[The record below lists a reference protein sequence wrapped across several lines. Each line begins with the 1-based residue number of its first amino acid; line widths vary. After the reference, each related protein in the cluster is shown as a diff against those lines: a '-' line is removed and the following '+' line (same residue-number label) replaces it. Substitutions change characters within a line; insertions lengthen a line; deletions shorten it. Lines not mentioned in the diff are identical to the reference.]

1 VKQKTIFFIL
11 LIISIILGSS
21 FGAFMGYLRDL
32 PQIKLLEEYQ
42 PKTITKVYSNNDELI
57 AEFFQENRVLI
68 PLTKIPKLLKDAL
81 LAAEDSRFYN
91 HYGIDFK
98 GIIRAIWSNIR
109 AGKIVEG
116 GSTLTQQLSKVLFLT
131 PEKTISR
138 KLKEAVLALQIE
150 RRYSKDKIL
159 EMYLNQIY
167 LGSGSYGVEAASQT
181 YFGKSVIDLD
191 LPEAALIAGLPKAP
205 SFYSPFNNIDKSKR
219 RRDHVLRRLAAL
231 GHISKG
237 ELEYALSTPIKLSHT
252 KRRINR
258 FPYFIEYIRQNLE
271 KKHGN
276 AAIYK
281 GGLNVYTTLDIEMQ
295 EYAQKDLREGLRK
308 LDKRRGFRPIIRERD
323 TTLDHTQKIPSVYNV
338 GSIISGKI
346 VKIESNSIFLK
357 IDDLK
362 GRILL
367 KNMDWAKIK
376 NPFTHFKIG
385 DVIEAR
391 ILNIYDRGSI
401 KYEMALEQEPE
412 VEGAIVAIQPET
424 GAIKAMVGGY
434 DFYKS
439 QFNRVTQAKRQPG
452 SSFKPFIYAA
462 AIDNGYTAA
471 DIIIDSPIIYKD
483 PSKNENWKPKN
494 FSNKFYGPITIRN
507 ALENSRN
514 VATIRL
520 LDKIG
525 VNTVIDYTHR
535 MGIKSDLHPYL
546 SLGLGSFEVTPLEL
560 TSAFGIFSN
569 KGIRV
574 EPYSILYVTDIEGK
588 LLEENHPVVSD
599 VLSPDTSFI
608 ITNLLKG
615 VVEHGT
621 GWRAKSLRRPV
632 AGKTGTTNDFR
643 DAWFIGYVPHLVTG
657 VWVGL
662 DDNSSLG
669 EDETGSR
676 AASPIWVN
684 FMNNVLRD
692 WPIEDFNLPEN
703 ITLVKID
710 AKTGLLPSENC
721 GKDLILESFV
731 KGTEPTESCTKSIIK
746 KLISRF

>member
-1 VKQKTIFFIL
+1 MKQKTIFFIL
-11 LIISIILGSS
+11 LIVSIILGSS
-21 FGAFMGYLRDL
+21 IGAFMGYLRDL
-32 PQIKLLEEYQ
+32 PQIKMLEEYQ
-42 PKTITKVYSNNDELI
+42 PKTITKIYANNDELI

-68 PLTKIPKLLKDAL
+68 SLTKIPKHLKDAL
-81 LAAEDSRFYN
+81 LASEDSRFYN

-98 GIIRAIWSNIR
+98 VIIRAVWSNIR

-150 RRYSKDKIL
+150 KRYSKDKIL

-167 LGSGSYGVEAASQT
+167 LGSGSYGVEAASQS
-181 YFGKSVIDLD
+181 YFGKSVTALD
-191 LPEAALIAGLPKAP
+191 LPEASLIAGLPKAP
-205 SFYSPFNNIDKSKR
+205 SFYSPFNNIDMAKK

-237 ELEYALSTPIKLSHT
+237 ELENALSTPIRLNHS
-252 KRRINR
+252 KRKINR
-258 FPYFIEYIRQNLE
+258 SPYFIEYIRQNLE
-271 KKHGN
+271 KKYGN

-281 GGLNVYTTLDIEMQ
+281 GGLNVYTTLDIEIQ
-295 EYAQKDLREGLRK
+295 EYAQKALRKGLRK
-308 LDKRRGFRPIIRERD
+308 LDKRRGFRPINRERNA
-323 TTLDHTQKIPSVYNV
+323 TSNHSQKISFVYNV
-338 GSIISGKI
+338 GNIISGKI
-346 VKIESNSIFLK
+346 AKMKPNSIFLK

-367 KNMDWAKIK
+367 KNMDWANIK
-376 NPFTHFKIG
+376 NPLNHFKIG

-391 ILNIYDRGSI
+391 IINIYKRGNI
-401 KYEMALEQEPE
+401 KYELALEQEPE

-424 GAIKAMVGGY
+424 GAIKALVGGY
-434 DFYKS
+434 DFHKS

-452 SSFKPFIYAA
+452 SAFKPFIYAA
-462 AIDNGYTAA
+462 AIDNGYTPA
-471 DIIIDSPIIYKD
+471 DIIIDSPIIYKV

-494 FSNKFYGPITIRN
+494 FSNKFYGPITIRS

-525 VNTVIDYTHR
+525 VNTVIDYAHR
-535 MGIKSDLHPYL
+535 MGINSDLHPYL
-546 SLGLGSFEVTPLEL
+546 SLALGSFEVTPLEL
-560 TSAFGIFSN
+560 TSAFGILAN

-574 EPYSILYVTDIEGK
+574 EPYSIHYVTDIQGK

-599 VLSPDTSFI
+599 VLSAETSFI

-615 VVEHGT
+615 VVERGT

-662 DDNSSLG
+662 DDNNSLG
-669 EDETGSR
+669 ENETGSR

-684 FMNNVLRD
+684 FMNSILTD

-703 ITLVKID
+703 ITLIKID
-710 AKTGLLPSENC
+710 AKTGLLPSKNC

-731 KGTEPTESCTKSIIK
+731 KGTEPTESCTKSTRK
-746 KLISRF
+746 N